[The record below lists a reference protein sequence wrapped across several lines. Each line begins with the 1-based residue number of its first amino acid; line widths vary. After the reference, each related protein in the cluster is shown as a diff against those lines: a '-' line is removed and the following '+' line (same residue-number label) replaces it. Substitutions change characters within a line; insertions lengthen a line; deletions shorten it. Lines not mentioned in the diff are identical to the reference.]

1 MHIRARGP
9 TQGYDRGWSLVRVII
24 IGAGQVGS
32 SIAADLD
39 ETHEVVVIDCD
50 PERVDELNYS
60 LDVLALHGDGTSVDT
75 LEEAGVE
82 RADMVIASTDDDE
95 TNIVACATAKA
106 ISNAFTIARVKN
118 TEYLRTWQR
127 SEKAFGIDF
136 MVCTNLLAAESI
148 VRVVGLPA
156 ARDVDP
162 FAGGQVQ
169 MAEFEVDEESPVANQ
184 TVSEAD
190 RFDSLTFAAILRDG
204 EVTIPRGDSVI
215 GPGDRVVV
223 IGSPKSV
230 QGFASSVSPDEPPGT
245 AEEVVIVG
253 GSEIGYHVAR
263 LLEERGFK
271 PRLIEHDAER
281 ARELAEMLPGTIV
294 MESDA
299 TDVDFLEREY
309 IGDADL
315 LVSAL
320 DSDEKNLLVSLLAAR
335 LGVERTVAVIDT
347 TPYVDLFEA
356 VGVDVGVSPREV
368 VAEEITRFTREG
380 GAENVALIESNKA
393 EVLEI
398 EVDADSVLAGKPIRE
413 SVASLPEG
421 VVIGAITRRREF
433 ITPRGDTVIEPGDHV
448 VVFVD
453 SCVIDDVAPNL

>member
-1 MHIRARGP
+1 M
-9 TQGYDRGWSLVRVII
+9 YDWGWSLVRVII
-24 IGAGQVGS
+24 VGAGQVGS

-39 ETHEVVVIDCD
+39 ATHEVVVIDCD

-60 LDVLALHGDGTSVDT
+60 LDVLAVQGDGTSVDT
-75 LEEAGVE
+75 LREAGIE

-95 TNIVACATAKA
+95 TNIVVCATAKA
-106 ISNAFTIARVKN
+106 VSSAFTIARVKN
-118 TEYLRTWQR
+118 TEYLRTWQH

-162 FAGGQVQ
+162 FAGGTVQ
-169 MAEFEVDEESPVANQ
+169 MAEFEVEEDSPVANQ

-190 RFDSLTFAAILRDG
+190 RFDSLTFAAILREG
-204 EVTIPRGDSVI
+204 AVTIPRGDTI
-215 GPGDRVVV
+215 IRPGDRVVV
-223 IGSPKSV
+223 IGSPQSV
-230 QGFASSVSPDEPPGT
+230 QGFATSISPEEAPGT

-271 PRLIEHDAER
+271 PRLLEQDSER
-281 ARELAEMLPGTIV
+281 ARELAEELPGTIV

-299 TDVDFLEREY
+299 TDIDFLEREY

-320 DSDEKNLLVSLLAAR
+320 ESDEKNLLVSLLAAR

-347 TPYVDLFEA
+347 TPYVELFEA

-380 GAENVALIESNKA
+380 GAENVALIESDKA

-398 EVDADSVLAGKPIRE
+398 EVDANSVLAGKPIRE

-421 VVIGAITRRREF
+421 VVIGAITRQGKF
-433 ITPRGDTVIEPGDHV
+433 ITPRGDTIINAGDHV
-448 VVFVD
+448 VVFAD
-453 SCVIDDVAPNL
+453 SSVVTNVAPKL